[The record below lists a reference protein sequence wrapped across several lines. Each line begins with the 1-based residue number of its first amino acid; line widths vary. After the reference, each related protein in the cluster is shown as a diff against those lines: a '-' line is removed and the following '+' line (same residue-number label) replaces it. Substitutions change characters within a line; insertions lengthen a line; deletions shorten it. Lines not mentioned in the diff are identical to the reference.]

1 MTVLTEA
8 RVRKMIFALV
18 EDGLVPEDFA
28 IKDMGVILKNLGNR
42 LYEDI
47 MKEEAELFEG
57 EEEAKVKRYIGKN
70 VPTIVRRIIEVREV

>member
-1 MTVLTEA
+1 MKKNGFTMIELIGVVTLLFAVALIAIPTVE
-8 RVRKMIFALV
+8 K
-18 EDGLVPEDFA
+18 
-28 IKDMGVILKNLGNR
+28 
-42 LYEDI
+42 I